1 MYTRQEASRIK
12 QAFWTAYGQYMQP
25 VPSASA
31 EKVNWVNYKTG
42 IKHLY
47 FRMHADKNQAY
58 IAIEMT
64 HPNLTLQQEQYD
76 QMVQMRPLLEEQL
89 QETWDWL
96 PMTSDEYGKVISQVK
111 KELTGVNIFKQDD
124 WPQLISFFKPRIM
137 ALDTFWG
144 FAKYS
149 FEAF

>member
-1 MYTRQEASRIK
+1 MYTRQESSRIK

-25 VPSASA
+25 VPSASG

-47 FRMHADKNQAY
+47 FRMHADRKGAY
-58 IAIEMT
+58 IAIELT
-64 HPNLTLQQEQYD
+64 HPNLTIQQDQYD
-76 QMVQMRPLLEEQL
+76 QLIQMRNLLEEQL
-89 QETWDWL
+89 NESWDWL
-96 PMTSDEYGKVISQVK
+96 PMTSDEYGKIISQVK
-111 KELTGVNIFKQDD
+111 KELTEVNIFNQED
-124 WPQLISFFKPRIM
+124 WPELISFFKPRII
-137 ALDTFWG
+137 ALDAFWN

>member
-25 VPSASA
+25 VPSASG

-47 FRMHADKNQAY
+47 FRMHADKNKAY
-58 IAIEMT
+58 IAIELT
-64 HPNLTLQQEQYD
+64 HPNLTLQQEHYD
-76 QMVQMRPLLEEQL
+76 QLVQMKQLLEDQL

-96 PMTSDEYGKVISQVK
+96 SLTSDDYGKIISQVK
-111 KELTGVNIFKQDD
+111 KEFTGVNLFNKDD
-124 WPQLISFFKPRIM
+124 WPQLISFFKPRII
-137 ALDTFWG
+137 ALDAFWS
-144 FAKYS
+144 FARYS
-149 FEAF
+149 F